1 MYTQPRVSE
10 QLKCTTKGPSFTQ
23 KDFKEKT
30 GEIPMKALLRS
41 FVVGLMLLGGYA
53 GFTTNANATSTHVPG
68 GVPFPPSN

>member
-1 MYTQPRVSE
+1 
-10 QLKCTTKGPSFTQ
+10 
-23 KDFKEKT
+23 
-30 GEIPMKALLRS
+30 MKALFRS